1 MKELLTEQQAD
12 LLVALFAVL
21 ATLGSLGWGLVQTRN
36 AKPAARKSL
45 WASALLFSL
54 TGPAIWLFWGIY
66 NSIEDHYGLDSVK
79 ALEINFG
86 IVIAVALLFTAAH
99 GLVRRWVPLAPAP
112 KRRR

>member
-12 LLVALFAVL
+12 LLVALFSIL
-21 ATLGSLGWGLVQTRN
+21 ATLLSLGWGFVQSRRS
-36 AKPAARKSL
+36 KPAAQKNL
-45 WASALLFSL
+45 WATAILFSL
-54 TGPAIWLFWGIY
+54 TGPVIWLFWGIY

-86 IVIAVALLFTAAH
+86 IVVGIALLFTAAH
-99 GLVRRWVPLAPAP
+99 GSVRRWVPAAPAP